1 MISAEPATAVARA
14 RLRPRDRGAILDAA
28 FRLYRK
34 EFFTLL
40 AITAVLYVPV
50 EVLVQALSLKFLGRP
65 TGGLLAVVSG
75 LGRGSLASA
84 PAGTGVAGLLAYYV
98 ARNLV
103 SGLRE
108 FLMYPA
114 QG

>member
-1 MISAEPATAVARA
+1 MMPAEPATTVATA

-50 EVLVQALSLKFLGRP
+50 EVVMQALSLKLLGRP
-65 TGGLLAVVSG
+65 TGSLLAVVAG
-75 LGRGSLASA
+75 LGRQTPGA
-84 PAGTGVAGLLAYYV
+84 PAGTGAAALLAYFV
-98 ARNLV
+98 ARAL
-103 SGLRE
+103 L
-108 FLMYPA
+108 
-114 QG
+114 